1 MTEQSKGTRPSQ
13 VTMAGWIAVIGSVL
27 MVMTL
32 FDSVSKL
39 RTVEFRDS
47 IDEFLSTP
55 PGSGLGL
62 EIAQVQEILRVLML
76 LSGAAA
82 AAAMV
87 FAIYVLQRHNAAR
100 IGFTVAA
107 VAIMVTAPV
116 SGGFLPVMIAFSAIM
131 LWTKPARD
139 WFAGR
144 PASAGKERGSGES
157 GWGFAAQNL
166 RHRVEGNVVSS
177 DNHPSQEQPEVPGP
191 EAGAGGPDESG
202 GTQPWPRMPEDSSDR
217 PVPPPTQGYGSSSS
231 PGQQPGPAGGGQG
244 QGQGQPEGQPQG
256 SGQPQGQPQ
265 VGYPYPPPPYGEQM
279 PYGRPPYGQPYG
291 QQVPYG
297 GYPPQYGQLPYGQ
310 LPPGQPTQGQPP
322 YGQPYYGARPVDP
335 DERPRTV
342 TAAAWIT
349 WALSGLAILA
359 FIVIAFVLGV
369 ARDEFLR
376 QLERDQNFEQL
387 DIPTDQVVAALWLLG
402 AVALFWGASAM
413 VLAWFAYKRANWA
426 RIGLVISA
434 GFTALVSI
442 LTFPVGLLHTFGA
455 ATVVALLFMGG
466 ANEWYAGRSGGGQG
480 HPGPFQPYGQPQQQY
495 GQQGQ
500 QYGGQQGQQY
510 GGQPGQQYG
519 GQPGQQYGGQPGQPG
534 QQYGGQPGQQTGQP
548 EQQSQQPAQPEQ
560 QYPGVPPAQEPPEE
574 QGRGRGKEEPPPNVW

>member
-107 VAIMVTAPV
+107 VAIMITAPV

-144 PASAGKERGSGES
+144 PASSGKERGSRES
-157 GWGFAAQNL
+157 EWGFAPQSA
-166 RHRVEGNVVSS
+166 RHRVEGSVVSS

-202 GTQPWPRMPEDSSDR
+202 GTQPWPRMPEDSPDR
-217 PVPPPTQGYGSSSS
+217 PVPPPTQGYGSGSSS
-231 PGQQPGPAGGGQG
+231 GPQPDPSGSGQEQG
-244 QGQGQPEGQPQG
+244 QGQQPQG
-256 SGQPQGQPQ
+256 PGQGQPQ
-265 VGYPYPPPPYGEQM
+265 VGYPYPPQPYGEQA

-291 QQVPYG
+291 QQIPYG

-322 YGQPYYGARPVDP
+322 YGQPYYGARPIDP

-359 FIVIAFVLGV
+359 FIAVAFVLGV

-376 QLERDQNFEQL
+376 QLEQDQNFEQL
-387 DIPTDQVVAALWLLG
+387 GVPTDQVVAAIWLLG
-402 AVALFWGASAM
+402 AVALFWGASAI

-434 GFTALVSI
+434 GFTALISI

-480 HPGPFQPYGQPQQQY
+480 HPGPFQPYGQPQQY
-495 GQQGQ
+495 
-500 QYGGQQGQQY
+500 
-510 GGQPGQQYG
+510 
-519 GQPGQQYGGQPGQPG
+519 GQPGQPG
-534 QQYGGQPGQQTGQP
+534 QQYGGQQQYGQQGQPGQQYGGQQQYGQPGRPEQQGQPGQPGQP
-548 EQQSQQPAQPEQ
+548 EQQGHPEQQSQQ
-560 QYPGVPPAQEPPEE
+560 QYPGVPPTQEPPEE